1 MNLRRFLIDVVV
13 FTGAI
18 VITCSTAFAQ
28 EARGA
33 LFAVL
38 SGGNGVDTETGE
50 AGAGDRNGHGSA
62 TVIIVGRDT
71 LCYGVTV
78 NRIDPPTAMHIHQ
91 AAAGINGPVVVSLTP
106 PATGSPGASSDCI
119 SSTDAMLLSKIRNK
133 PANFYVN
140 VHNPAFPNGAVRGQ
154 LH

>member
-13 FTGAI
+13 FTGVI
-18 VITCSTAFAQ
+18 VITCSTAFAR
-28 EARGA
+28 EPRGA

-38 SGGNGVDTETGE
+38 SGGYGVDAATGE
-50 AGAGDRNGHGSA
+50 AGAGDPNGHGSA
-62 TVIIVGRDT
+62 TVIIVGSDT

-78 NRIDPPTAMHIHQ
+78 NLIDPSTAMHIHQ
-91 AAAGINGPVVVSLTP
+91 AAAGINGPVVVPLTP
-106 PATGSPGASSDCI
+106 PATGNPGASSDCI
-119 SSTDAMLLSKIRNK
+119 SSLDEKLLRNIRNQ
-133 PANFYVN
+133 PADFYVN

>member
-28 EARGA
+28 EGRGA
-33 LFAVL
+33 LFALL
-38 SGGNGVDTETGE
+38 SGGNGVDAETGE

-62 TVIIVGRDT
+62 TVIIVGSDT

-91 AAAGINGPVVVSLTP
+91 AAAGLNGPVVISLTP
-106 PATGSPGASSDCI
+106 PATGNPGAWSDCI
-119 SSTDAMLLSKIRNK
+119 SPIDEMLLNMIRIR
-133 PANFYVN
+133 PAIFYVN

-154 LH
+154 LY

>member
-13 FTGAI
+13 FTGVI
-18 VITCSTAFAQ
+18 VITCSTTFAR
-28 EARGA
+28 ESRGA

-38 SGGNGVDTETGE
+38 SGGYGVDAATGE
-50 AGAGDRNGHGSA
+50 AGAGDPNGHGSA
-62 TVIIVGRDT
+62 TVIIVGSDT

-78 NRIDPPTAMHIHQ
+78 NRIGPSTAMHIHQ
-91 AAAGINGPVVVSLTP
+91 AAAGINGPVVVPLTP
-106 PATGSPGASSDCI
+106 PATGNPGASSDCI
-119 SSTDAMLLSKIRNK
+119 SSLDEKLLRNIRNQ
-133 PANFYVN
+133 PADFYVN